1 MYWFP
6 KAFDLFSLWKLVH
19 QRASTGKP
27 NQSKAF
33 GN

>member
-1 MYWFP
+1 MKTKYIN
-6 KAFDLFSLWKLVH
+6 SLWKLVH

-27 NQSKAF
+27 NKLKAF